1 MLAEK
6 LDSFATLL
14 TAVEIQERRALR
26 EIETEEKTKESK
38 RLTPLISRVVVF
50 YVPYDERRLRNDTDS
65 KERCER
71 DKRRRKARPSSS
83 GT

>member
-6 LDSFATLL
+6 LDTFATLL

-26 EIETEEKTKESK
+26 EIETEEKTKDSK

-50 YVPYDERRLRNDTDS
+50 CVRYDERRLRNDTDS
-65 KERCER
+65 KKRSER